1 MGKKPLG
8 DPTRLR
14 QVFVNLLSNAVKFTN
29 KGMVKLHSSITGTT
43 DNTVSMHFEV
53 KDSGIGMTPEQM
65 KKVFDPFTQAE
76 SGTTRKYGGTGLGLV
91 ITKSIV
97 ELMGGE
103 LTVESSVGVGSKF
116 SFDLTFETIDI
127 DDEDFYKKN
136 IVLNELEKPTFEGE
150 VLLCEDNAMNQQV
163 ICEHLARVGLKTVV
177 ADNGK
182 IGVDMVHGR
191 MSSGDKQFDLIFMDM
206 HMPVMDGLEA
216 SEKILALKTGIP
228 IVAMTANIMSN
239 DREIY
244 KMSGINDCVGKP
256 FTSQELWRC
265 LMKYFKPINRQTEE
279 PRQTQND
286 DELRRKLTVNFVK
299 DNQNKFNEIKDALN
313 KGDIK
318 LAHRLAH
325 TLKSNAAFLGKIL
338 LQQTAANIE
347 DQLKDGQNNVS
358 PQNLAALETELK
370 AALLQLS
377 SEIEMNP
384 AHQTDEVSTPNVQ
397 TEQVNAEFT
406 KELFEKLE
414 TMLDMGN
421 LECRNLI
428 DSLRRIPQTEKLIQ
442 QIDDLDFREA
452 LVTLGELRK
461 NVR

>member
-1 MGKKPLG
+1 
-8 DPTRLR
+8 
-14 QVFVNLLSNAVKFTN
+14 
-29 KGMVKLHSSITGTT
+29 
-43 DNTVSMHFEV
+43 
-53 KDSGIGMTPEQM
+53 
-65 KKVFDPFTQAE
+65 
-76 SGTTRKYGGTGLGLV
+76 
-91 ITKSIV
+91 
-97 ELMGGE
+97 
-103 LTVESSVGVGSKF
+103 
-116 SFDLTFETIDI
+116 
-127 DDEDFYKKN
+127 
-136 IVLNELEKPTFEGE
+136 
-150 VLLCEDNAMNQQV
+150 
-163 ICEHLARVGLKTVV
+163 
-177 ADNGK
+177 
-182 IGVDMVHGR
+182 
-191 MSSGDKQFDLIFMDM
+191 
-206 HMPVMDGLEA
+206 
-216 SEKILALKTGIP
+216 
-228 IVAMTANIMSN
+228 MSN

-265 LMKYFKPINRQTEE
+265 LMKYFKPLNRQSEE

-299 DNQNKFNEIKDALN
+299 DNQNRFNEIKDALN

-338 LQQTAANIE
+338 LQQAAANIE

-358 PQNLAALETELK
+358 PQNLATLETELK
-370 AALLQLS
+370 DALLQLS
-377 SEIEMNP
+377 AEIEMNP
-384 AHQTDEVSTPNVQ
+384 VQQTDEVSTPDVQ
-397 TEQVNAEFT
+397 TEKVNAEFA

-461 NVR
+461 TVL

>member
-1 MGKKPLG
+1 
-8 DPTRLR
+8 
-14 QVFVNLLSNAVKFTN
+14 
-29 KGMVKLHSSITGTT
+29 
-43 DNTVSMHFEV
+43 
-53 KDSGIGMTPEQM
+53 
-65 KKVFDPFTQAE
+65 
-76 SGTTRKYGGTGLGLV
+76 
-91 ITKSIV
+91 
-97 ELMGGE
+97 
-103 LTVESSVGVGSKF
+103 
-116 SFDLTFETIDI
+116 
-127 DDEDFYKKN
+127 
-136 IVLNELEKPTFEGE
+136 
-150 VLLCEDNAMNQQV
+150 
-163 ICEHLARVGLKTVV
+163 
-177 ADNGK
+177 
-182 IGVDMVHGR
+182 
-191 MSSGDKQFDLIFMDM
+191 
-206 HMPVMDGLEA
+206 
-216 SEKILALKTGIP
+216 
-228 IVAMTANIMSN
+228 MSN

-265 LMKYFKPINRQTEE
+265 LMKYFKPLNRQAEE

-299 DNQNKFNEIKDALN
+299 DNQNRFNEIKDALN

-338 LQQTAANIE
+338 LQQAAANIE
-347 DQLKDGQNNVS
+347 DQLKDSQNNVS

-377 SEIEMNP
+377 LEIEMNP
-384 AHQTDEVSTPNVQ
+384 AQQTDEVSTPNVQ
-397 TEQVNAEFT
+397 TEQVSAEFK

-421 LECRNLI
+421 LECRELI

-461 NVR
+461 KEA

>member
-1 MGKKPLG
+1 
-8 DPTRLR
+8 
-14 QVFVNLLSNAVKFTN
+14 
-29 KGMVKLHSSITGTT
+29 
-43 DNTVSMHFEV
+43 
-53 KDSGIGMTPEQM
+53 
-65 KKVFDPFTQAE
+65 
-76 SGTTRKYGGTGLGLV
+76 
-91 ITKSIV
+91 
-97 ELMGGE
+97 
-103 LTVESSVGVGSKF
+103 
-116 SFDLTFETIDI
+116 
-127 DDEDFYKKN
+127 
-136 IVLNELEKPTFEGE
+136 
-150 VLLCEDNAMNQQV
+150 
-163 ICEHLARVGLKTVV
+163 
-177 ADNGK
+177 
-182 IGVDMVHGR
+182 
-191 MSSGDKQFDLIFMDM
+191 M

-216 SEKILALKTGIP
+216 SEKILALNTGIP

-244 KMSGINDCVGKP
+244 KMSGISDCVGKP

-265 LMKYFKPINRQTEE
+265 LMKYFKPLNQQAEE

-299 DNQNKFNEIKDALN
+299 DNQNRFSEIKDALN

-338 LQQTAANIE
+338 LQQAAANIE

-370 AALLQLS
+370 AALTELS
-377 SEIEMNP
+377 AEIEMNP
-384 AHQTDEVSTPNVQ
+384 ARQTDEVSTPNVQ

-452 LVTLGELRK
+452 LVTLGELK
-461 NVR
+461 KAGA